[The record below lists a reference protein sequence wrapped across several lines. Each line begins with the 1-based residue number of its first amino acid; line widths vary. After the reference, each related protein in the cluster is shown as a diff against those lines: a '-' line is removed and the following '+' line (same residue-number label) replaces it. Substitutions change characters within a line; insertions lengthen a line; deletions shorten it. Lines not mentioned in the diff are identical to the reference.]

1 MHLEQVPGFKNMY
14 SPSSILFCESKKNF
28 LVVFSLVSGN
38 DHYRCSKELFLKY
51 YGAYPQNRSDPFHMF
66 LLLLHTQKWVPAT
79 DRCSNGSAVL
89 YAPVRYTYTYS
100 NGRTSNLWAAS
111 SPNSCFRGNG
121 ANAAANINFQL
132 HFLQF
137 QSLWGENE
145 KFKPAFLKRRLK
157 CFSYFAASW

>member
-79 DRCSNGSAVL
+79 DRCSNGFCKVHL
-89 YAPVRYTYTYS
+89 RI
-100 NGRTSNLWAAS
+100 RTFNLWAS
-111 SPNSCFRGNG
+111 LLSNRLFFLPLPLTFHVRFWSCMVGG
-121 ANAAANINFQL
+121 NINYIQI
-132 HFLQF
+132 
-137 QSLWGENE
+137 EEME
-145 KFKPAFLKRRLK
+145 KHVRKSYSRPF
-157 CFSYFAASW
+157 FSVICAILLSYSVG